1 MCGRHMHPDSA
12 GRREADFA
20 IRVAARL
27 FDIDLSV
34 IQVQLELGTIWYAVP
49 GPFGPIPKNYP
60 PANESSS
67 TCSTTGECCSCR
79 LCSISE
85 GKSVEI
91 ARFAL

>member
-49 GPFGPIPKNYP
+49 GPFGPIPKNYLP
-60 PANESSS
+60 QMSQAQHA
-67 TCSTTGECCSCR
+67 R
-79 LCSISE
+79 LQE
-85 GKSVEI
+85 NAAAAGY
-91 ARFAL
+91 ARYLKENQSK

>member
-34 IQVQLELGTIWYAVP
+34 IQVQLELGMIWYAVP
-49 GPFGPIPKNYP
+49 GPFGPIPKNYLP
-60 PANESSS
+60 QMSQAQHA
-67 TCSTTGECCSCR
+67 R
-79 LCSISE
+79 LQE
-85 GKSVEI
+85 NAAAAGY
-91 ARFAL
+91 ARYLKENQSK